1 MADGDRERVPT
12 NAHVQ
17 LAAAAQNQQAQ
28 AAPNALD
35 RLQEA
40 AAKAESEYAR
50 ARQARSKQ
58 ERNDAAQAARAAA
71 DEAAQQFN
79 QLPQELRQ
87 NADAT
92 VLLERAQQLAAATEA
107 EAKRS
112 WLQRWVGNRYAAGL
126 GGLVAGVVIGAVLAG
141 SALTLGLGLVAGAG
155 VALLAAAVWASR
167 PEDRL
172 TNLAWGIGSLAVGVV
187 AGALAVN
194 PQAVAARAARVAK
207 RSASWAAK
215 AAKKVATKAKEA
227 FKVPKEPAKMWK
239 KAVHVG
245 GAALQAIKH
254 ARDVIVKAKEWAEE
268 NCKKFVGDIGSGGN
282 GSGGGSGA
290 GGSGSSGGGSG
301 AGGSGSS
308 GGGGRNKGKDK
319 SKGSPPL
326 LLSLA
331 WAALAAAISAA
342 AENGKRV
349 ILLAALSQLLIGIL
363 FVAAGRVA
371 RFVARTALPV
381 VSAVWLFHAAQ
392 QLWAADGDLAS
403 TGTQLVVAAVAGV
416 AAVLLWQVS
425 CGWSVAS
432 AVGADKGGKARYAVF
447 VHGFNIEDDA
457 VQRQMA
463 TLRGTLSAY
472 ESMNGVFWPSVA
484 AWMKEKMGQASAL
497 LYFIDNFHTQ
507 YLPVSANA
515 VEKEIKKIAGD
526 HKVDVLAHS
535 RGSFVVCKWLLG
547 FVESESVKR
556 VNRVALMHPDVHRSY
571 FDDIGANERAKI
583 GIFDAALDYATTA
596 SSQIG
601 RRLWGDGSTRT
612 FGVGS
617 ALHLRI
623 SEERDV
629 LSHNAWIEKENNR
642 QIVKLWLQEG
652 ADAPGLKLEQL
663 QQSNIHILKLA
674 VE

>member
-1 MADGDRERVPT
+1 MADEDRERVPT
-12 NAHVQ
+12 HAHVQ

-35 RLQEA
+35 RLQQA
-40 AAKAESEYAR
+40 AAKAERVYAR

-58 ERNDAAQAARAAA
+58 ERNDAAQAARVAAR
-71 DEAAQQFN
+71 EAEQQFN
-79 QLPQELRQ
+79 QLPQELQ
-87 NADAT
+87 HADARA
-92 VLLERAQQLAAATEA
+92 LLQHAQQLAAATEA
-107 EAKRS
+107 EAKGS

-141 SALTLGLGLVAGAG
+141 TTLTLGLGLVAGAG

-167 PEDRL
+167 PKDRL
-172 TNLAWGIGSLAVGVV
+172 TNLAWGIGSVAVGVV

-207 RSASWAAK
+207 RGASWAAK
-215 AAKKVATKAKEA
+215 AAKKVAAKAKEA
-227 FKVPKEPAKMWK
+227 FKVPKEPAKVWK

-254 ARDVIVKAKEWAEE
+254 ARDVIVKAKKWAKK
-268 NCKKFVGDIGSGGN
+268 NCEKFVGDN
-282 GSGGGSGA
+282 GSGGS
-290 GGSGSSGGGSG
+290 GSGSSGGGSG
-301 AGGSGSS
+301 SGAA

-342 AENGKRV
+342 VENGKRV

-392 QLWAADGDLAS
+392 QLWAVDGDLAS

-425 CGWSVAS
+425 CGWSIAT

-484 AWMKEKMGQASAL
+484 AWMKKKMGQASAL

-515 VEKEIKKIAGD
+515 VEKAIKNIAGD

-547 FVESESVKR
+547 FVESGSVKR

-571 FDDIGANERAKI
+571 FDGIREEERAKI

-629 LSHNAWIEKENNR
+629 LSHNAWIEKESNR

-663 QQSNIHILKLA
+663 QQSHIHILKLS